1 MGRETK
7 KMAETIKIACIGAGY
22 VGGSTMA
29 MMAWK
34 CPNIIV
40 TCLDLNEARIAAWN
54 SDELPIHEPGL
65 LPIVQEV
72 RGTRL
77 FFKGPDGSFDAIAE
91 ADIIFVCV
99 NTPTKSC
106 GVGAG
111 KAADLTYWEKAARG
125 IAPALRSV
133 PGKLRVVVEKSTVP
147 VHTADAVAAVLEA
160 EGVEHVAVP
169 SNPEFLAE
177 GTAIKD
183 LTFPDRVLIGGASDA
198 NGQKAVALLASIYEQ
213 WVPKEQVCRTNVWS
227 AELAKLI
234 ANAMLAQRVS
244 SINTVAQLCEETGA
258 DVGEVARI
266 VGLDSRIGPKFLNP
280 SIGFGGSCFQKD
292 ILNLIYICECKGLME
307 VAEYWHQVIKIN
319 DLQRTRFS
327 KKVIESMFNTISGK
341 KIAMFG
347 FAFKKDTGD
356 TRETSSMYVARELLQ
371 EQCLLTI
378 QDEQVTESLIR
389 EDVGQVCSDLDIK
402 PDLDKLL
409 TTCECPY
416 EAAADAHAVLICT
429 EWDQYKTLDY
439 QRIFDSMKR
448 PAYIFDGRRMINA
461 EELQAIGFKTYVIGQ
476 PDLVRLGLMPSHR
489 PASPS
494 RMRQNSTP

>member
-1 MGRETK
+1 MGSAGCRN
-7 KMAETIKIACIGAGY
+7 MAEAQGSIKVACIGAGY

-29 MMAWK
+29 MMAYK

-40 TCLDLNEARIAAWN
+40 TCLDLNRDRIAAWN

-65 LPIVQEV
+65 LEIVQEV

-77 FFKGPDGSFDAIAE
+77 FFKGPDDSFDVIAE
-91 ADIIFVCV
+91 ADMIFVCV
-99 NTPTKSC
+99 NTPTKKV

-160 EGVEHVAVP
+160 EGVDNVSVL

-183 LTFPDRVLIGGASDA
+183 LTAPDRVLIGGASDTK
-198 NGQKAVALLASIYEQ
+198 GQIAVEMLAGIYEQ

-244 SINTVAQLCEETGA
+244 SINTVAQICEETGG

-292 ILNLIYICECKGLME
+292 ILNLIYICESKGLSE
-307 VAEYWHQVIKIN
+307 VAEYWSQVIKIN
-319 DLQRTRFS
+319 DLQRTRFA
-327 KKVIESMFNTISGK
+327 KKVISSMFNTISGK

-356 TRETSSMYVARELLQ
+356 TRETSSMYIAKELL
-371 EQCLLTI
+371 EERCLLTI
-378 QDEQVTESLIR
+378 QDEQVSAELIR
-389 EDVGQVCSDLDIK
+389 EDMTEVCSNLAEH
-402 PDLDKLL
+402 PDLDALL
-409 TTCECPY
+409 TTCTCPY
-416 EAAADAHAVLICT
+416 EAAQDAHAILICT

-439 QRIFDSMKR
+439 QRIFDNMKR

-461 EELQAIGFKTYVIGQ
+461 EALQAIGFKTYVIGQ
-476 PDLVRLGLMPSHR
+476 PDLVRLGLMK
-489 PASPS
+489 
-494 RMRQNSTP
+494 

>member
-1 MGRETK
+1 MGVTTCD

-29 MMAWK
+29 MMAAK
-34 CPNIIV
+34 CTNVLV
-40 TCLDLNEARIAAWN
+40 TCLDLNRERIAAWN

-65 LPIVQEV
+65 LEIVQQT

-77 FFKGPDGSFDAIAE
+77 FFKGPDEMFDVIAE

-99 NTPTKSC
+99 NTPTKKA

-133 PGKLRVVVEKSTVP
+133 PGKLRVIVEKSTVP

-160 EGVEHVAVP
+160 EGVDNVAVL

-183 LTFPDRVLIGGASDA
+183 LTAPDRVLIGGASDE
-198 NGQKAVALLASIYEQ
+198 NGQTAVGMLASLYEQ
-213 WVPKEQVCRTNVWS
+213 WVPKDQVCRTNVWS

-258 DVGEVARI
+258 DVGEVSMI
-266 VGLDSRIGPKFLNP
+266 VGMDSRIGPKFLQP
-280 SIGFGGSCFQKD
+280 SVGFGGSCFQKD
-292 ILNLIYICECKGLME
+292 ILSLIYICSSKGLTE
-307 VAEYWHQVIKIN
+307 VAEYWNQVIKIN
-319 DLQRTRFS
+319 DLQRARFS
-327 KKVIESMFNTISGK
+327 STIITSMYNTVARK
-341 KIAMFG
+341 KICMFG

-356 TRETSSMYVARELLQ
+356 TRETASIYVGRDLLEERALLSIYDPEVSKEQMMEDLKDCVSSSIKDNPPSVDEL
-371 EQCLLTI
+371 
-378 QDEQVTESLIR
+378 VTYET
-389 EDVGQVCSDLDIK
+389 D
-402 PDLDKLL
+402 
-409 TTCECPY
+409 PY
-416 EAAADAHAVLICT
+416 A
-429 EWDQYKTLDY
+429 
-439 QRIFDSMKR
+439 
-448 PAYIFDGRRMINA
+448 
-461 EELQAIGFKTYVIGQ
+461 
-476 PDLVRLGLMPSHR
+476 
-489 PASPS
+489 
-494 RMRQNSTP
+494 